1 MSKFFTPEEDNQIY
15 NASEMNPFRKALVYL
30 QYVNDKIQYYKAE
43 RWAIAGTIAFLYL
56 LRIIIVGGYYAL
68 TYCLAIHILNGL
80 IGFISP
86 LEDPDEVED
95 GESFLPQS

>member
-1 MSKFFTPEEDNQIY
+1 MSKFFSPEEDSQIY
-15 NASEMNPFRKALVYL
+15 NASDMNPFRKAIVYF
-30 QYVNDKIQYYKAE
+30 QFVNDKIQFYKNE
-43 RWAIAGTIAFLYL
+43 RWIIAGLIAFLYL
-56 LRIIIVGGYYAL
+56 FRVIYIGGYYAL

>member
-1 MSKFFTPEEDNQIY
+1 
-15 NASEMNPFRKALVYL
+15 MNPFRKAIVYI
-30 QYVNDKIQYYKAE
+30 QFVNDKIQFYKTE
-43 RWAIAGTIAFLYL
+43 RWIIAGIIAFLYL
-56 LRIIIVGGYYAL
+56 CRVIYIGGYYAL